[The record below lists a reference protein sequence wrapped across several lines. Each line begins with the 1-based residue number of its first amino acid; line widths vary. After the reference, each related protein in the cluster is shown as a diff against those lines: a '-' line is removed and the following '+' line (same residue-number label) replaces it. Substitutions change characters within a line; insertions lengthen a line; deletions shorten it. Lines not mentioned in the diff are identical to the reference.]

1 MYNQLCSLVAFDAE
15 VMLAIGKLVE
25 KFCIL

>member
-1 MYNQLCSLVAFDAE
+1 MFNQLCSLVVFDAE
-15 VMLAIGKLVE
+15 AMLDVGKLVE